1 VTKTPPDRRHGIA
14 TIDRLIKRF
23 ERRLTAVLLRTTPRR
38 DSFVL
43 LNIATGTATT
53 RAVTWQVPIT
63 TDDYAIT
70 VSVTCAAAAVGLLTA
85 GVQPG
90 SRTPTGC
97 TIVVANRTGVELAAA
112 TFDVLAQPL

>member
-1 VTKTPPDRRHGIA
+1 
-14 TIDRLIKRF
+14 
-23 ERRLTAVLLRTTPRR
+23 
-38 DSFVL
+38 
-43 LNIATGTATT
+43 
-53 RAVTWQVPIT
+53 VTWQVPIT